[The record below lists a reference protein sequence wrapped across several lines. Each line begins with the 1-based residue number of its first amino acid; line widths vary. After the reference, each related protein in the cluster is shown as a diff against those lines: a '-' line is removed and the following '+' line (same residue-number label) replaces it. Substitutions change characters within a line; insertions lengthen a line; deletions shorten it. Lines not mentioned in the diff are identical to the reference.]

1 MKGRKLSF
9 RSPEN
14 VAKEGRKMIVVDEEK
29 CDGCGSCVEVCPNE
43 VLEVQD
49 GISVVVNP
57 DDCVE
62 CESCVAECPNEAI
75 TLE

>member
-1 MKGRKLSF
+1 
-9 RSPEN
+9 
-14 VAKEGRKMIVVDEEK
+14 MIVVDEEK